1 MVILLTKDYK
11 DKQADT
17 RLAAVYKTRVALRQ
31 YKSTRVALTIQVLP
45 LSWRAPSRSRC
56 PSSGDPHDGGAAT
69 SETMSQQ
76 LQPMMF
82 NDPRSSVPPVLN
94 DR

>member
-31 YKSTRVALTIQVLP
+31 CKSTRVEL
-45 LSWRAPSRSRC
+45 
-56 PSSGDPHDGGAAT
+56 
-69 SETMSQQ
+69 
-76 LQPMMF
+76 
-82 NDPRSSVPPVLN
+82 
-94 DR
+94 